1 LKSRA
6 RYYIKDHIYYPSVS
20 TILAES
26 ESEEEYDRKTNWRR
40 FQRETADAILQKN
53 CDRGV
58 KFHYLMQQYLT
69 DKMVDI
75 DGEFIPL
82 KRWRK
87 IQEQLANYSFFAS
100 ELTLYRQFFNCRFA
114 GTLDA
119 IAHYNGEYHIIDFKT
134 SSNSY
139 NKERYY
145 NCLPQLAAYSL
156 LLDPDEIYGI
166 KVTILNF
173 AFALKNKGFN
183 CKTFSTKELQAA
195 RQNFMKKAVDFSHHL
210 A

>member
-20 TILAES
+20 TILAET
-26 ESEEEYDRKTNWRR
+26 ETEEEYDRKTNWRR
-40 FQRETADAILQKN
+40 FQKENADEILQRN

-58 KFHYLMQQYLT
+58 KFHLLVQQYLT
-69 DKMVDI
+69 NKMVDI
-75 DGEFIPL
+75 DEEFIPL
-82 KRWRK
+82 TRWRK

-100 ELTLYRQFFNCRFA
+100 ELTLYRQFYNCRFA
-114 GTLDA
+114 GTVDA
-119 IAHYNGEYHIIDFKT
+119 IAHHKDEYHIVDFKT

-156 LLDPDEIYGI
+156 LLDPDAVYDI

-173 AFALKNKGFN
+173 AFDLKKKGFN
-183 CKTFSTKELQAA
+183 CKTFSTRELRAA
-195 RQNFMKKAVDFSHHL
+195 RENFMKKAVDFSQHL
-210 A
+210 D